1 MEEPADYQATLF
13 NILTKFMKIL
23 TLLISTI
30 LLTVSCSDDSEALSN
45 LSASEEF
52 LSVNK
57 NGDGVVSPEAG
68 LQYKVI
74 NSGEG
79 MSSPSLET
87 NITAHFHGTLID
99 GSVFWSSVD
108 SNQPLNTKASQLIIG
123 CQKIIPLMKV
133 GDKWKVFIH
142 PSMAYGEQGRPG
154 IPPNSLL
161 IFDIELLSMQ

>member
-1 MEEPADYQATLF
+1 MEEPADYQAMLF
-13 NILTKFMKIL
+13 NNLTKFMKIL
-23 TLLISTI
+23 TLLISAI
-30 LLTVSCSDDSEALSN
+30 LLTVSCSDGSEALSN

-57 NGDGVVSPEAG
+57 NEAGVVSPEAG

-74 NSGEG
+74 NSGAG
-79 MSSPSLET
+79 ISSPSLET

-108 SNQPLNTKASQLIIG
+108 SDEPLNTKVSQLIIG

-142 PSMAYGEQGRPG
+142 PSMAYGQQGRPG

-161 IFDIELLSMQ
+161 IFDIELLSM